1 MRLICPNC
9 DAQYEVPL
17 NVMPTNGRDVQCSN
31 CNHTWFQEHP
41 DHVAEKATE
50 DPASNDARAPEPE
63 APDRQDI
70 EEPDQAAQPEPA
82 RPPKDDTLAP
92 KRRTLDPSVADVLKA
107 EAERESVA
115 RRKENETIE
124 SQPDLGLDDGDFD
137 TERSIRA
144 ARASIPQM
152 WSNAATEEKSEE
164 EDLLPD
170 AIITAAVKSRRDLLP
185 NIDEINSTLRSNEDR
200 APTGDPG
207 QTGQVET
214 IEKRSSRRGFTLTVA
229 LFAILALAYV
239 FAPQIAERIPQA
251 ETGITAYVAIVDDW
265 RVWLDAQSATAL
277 SWLDNAV
284 SAEE

>member
-50 DPASNDARAPEPE
+50 DPASNDARAQEPE
-63 APDRQDI
+63 APEQQDI
-70 EEPDQAAQPEPA
+70 KESDQAAQPEPA

-239 FAPQIAERIPQA
+239 FAPQIAEGIPQA
-251 ETGITAYVAIVDDW
+251 ESGITAYVAIVDDW

-284 SAEE
+284 SAEK

>member
-239 FAPQIAERIPQA
+239 FALQIAERIPQA

>member
-239 FAPQIAERIPQA
+239 FAPQIAEGIPQA
-251 ETGITAYVAIVDDW
+251 ESGITAYVAIVDDW